1 MNAAARLNAAVMM
14 LGSVF
19 SPPLIAQSQLAPHAI
34 PAQAALIAT
43 PLDNHLRIRIPYS
56 THPQA
61 IPAHDAGA
69 LDGGVS
75 LERMILVL
83 GATAEQEHQ
92 ARTLVDSQQTKGS
105 PDFRRWITPE
115 EFGRRFGPSDQ
126 EIQEVADWLQQQGFA
141 VSGIARSKRWIE
153 FSGTSAQVESAF
165 QTEMRHYQV
174 DGDVHTANATD
185 ISIPAALSPV
195 VRGVVSLHD
204 FYSKPALIPSNR
216 QATAKFAGGKPAM
229 ALEGGGDAISPPD
242 FATIYNLNPLYN
254 GVSPSPKTTPID
266 GTGQTIAIIAE
277 GMINTIANTGFD
289 DVAAF
294 RQIFGLPA
302 NQPNVIVTGPGI
314 ALNRVDAEATLDVEW
329 SGAVAPNATI
339 DLVVSAG
346 TLTTD
351 PVDLS
356 AIYVIDN
363 NLAPIMN
370 LSFSE
375 CEQDFGSAGNAF
387 WNTLFEQA
395 AAQGISVFVA
405 SGDWGA
411 AGCEPDSF
419 SSNTDLAVNGLS
431 STPFNTS
438 VGGTEFD
445 ESVNGGT
452 NATFWNSGTGLAT
465 GYIPEMVWNDCVTK
479 CEDAAGGG
487 ISSIYPIPSWQTL
500 PILGL
505 SGAKIPMRAL
515 PDVSFAAA
523 ESHDP
528 YVFCFTL
535 HSFDPDCQVSGGSV
549 SFSNF
554 AGGTSFASP
563 AMAGVMALID
573 QAAGNRQGLANFEFY
588 SLAATQSGS
597 YPACN
602 SSNQTN
608 PATRPGPQC
617 VFNDVTS
624 GDNGVPGND
633 TLTFTPPGD
642 KAGQLGYNAVPGYD
656 PATGLGSIDSSKLVN
671 AWVTAEAGFNGS
683 STTLSASFNG
693 NPLPSNSVRIVHGQ
707 PVSVIVS
714 VAALNAN
721 NKQTP
726 STEISL
732 LAQGGNLP
740 PNVGIQ
746 SAPISGGGGTASTG
760 VLSVNDLP
768 AGTNYNLYAYFPGDG
783 DFAGSSSNTISLS
796 VAAENTTTKLQ
807 SGILAGGAGGTF
819 TPGTTQDYGD
829 PNNPLA
835 FNVTVAGVSQL
846 LPTTGSVTF
855 SDNGN
860 VLGAVPLGPEPG
872 GIAQYIDGETSR
884 TSLGIGQHVITAAY
898 GGDSAVP
905 PNYNPSVSSSV
916 TVTITKGNPEL
927 ELLGTPAT
935 AIAGQQIN
943 LNAFLFSNYS
953 ATAPTGSVQFFD
965 GATSLGAP
973 FALTPATWTNVPLT
987 ATFTADGTHIL
998 TAQYSGDSN
1007 YNSVTSPSVSLLIA
1021 APFALTAATTS
1032 QTVQGGLTAT
1042 YNLTLTGTN
1051 FAGVV
1056 ALSCTSASAPAGV
1069 QCSLP
1074 ASETLSSSA
1083 TSVPLT
1089 VTVSTTATA
1098 KTSVP
1103 RYFPGTLPL
1112 SYAGLVALAFVGKRR
1127 FARRLFLALAA
1138 LAVFGVSACGG
1149 GGSQP
1154 VTPAPTIVA
1163 FTVAATSGSQAT
1175 NLALNMV
1182 IDH

>member
-1 MNAAARLNAAVMM
+1 
-14 LGSVF
+14 
-19 SPPLIAQSQLAPHAI
+19 
-34 PAQAALIAT
+34 
-43 PLDNHLRIRIPYS
+43 
-56 THPQA
+56 
-61 IPAHDAGA
+61 
-69 LDGGVS
+69 
-75 LERMILVL
+75 MILVL

-105 PDFRRWITPE
+105 PNFHRWIAPE
-115 EFGRRFGPSDQ
+115 EFGRRFGPSD
-126 EIQEVADWLQQQGFA
+126 EEVQQVIDWLQRQGFS

-153 FSGTSAQVESAF
+153 FTGTSAQVESAF
-165 QTEMRHYQV
+165 QTEMRHYRV
-174 DGDVHTANATD
+174 DGDLHTANATD
-185 ISIPAALSPV
+185 ISIPVALSPV

-204 FYSKPALIPSNR
+204 FYSKPALIPSNKR
-216 QATAKFAGGKPAM
+216 ATATLLGEKPVM
-229 ALEGGGDAISPPD
+229 SLEGGGYAISPPD

-294 RQIFGLPA
+294 RQVFGLPA
-302 NQPNVIVTGPGI
+302 NPPNIILTGPGI

-329 SGAVAPNATI
+329 SGAVAPKATI

-346 TLTTD
+346 TPTTD

-356 AIYVIDN
+356 AIYVVDN
-363 NLAPIMN
+363 NLSPIMS

-375 CEQDFGSAGNAF
+375 CEQDLGSAGNAF
-387 WNTLFEQA
+387 WNALFEQA

-411 AGCEPDSF
+411 AGCKPDSF
-419 SSNTDLAVNGLS
+419 AGNTDLAVNGLS

-445 ESVNGGT
+445 ETVNGGT
-452 NATFWNSGTGLAT
+452 DATFWNSGTGLAT
-465 GYIPEMVWNDCVTK
+465 GYIPEMVWNDCVTQ
-479 CEDAAGGG
+479 CQDATGGG
-487 ISSIYPIPSWQTL
+487 VSSLYPVPSWQTL

-515 PDVSFAAA
+515 PDVSFPAA

-528 YVFCFTL
+528 YVYCFTPNP
-535 HSFDPDCQVSGGSV
+535 FEPDCQVSGGAV
-549 SFSNF
+549 SFGSF

-573 QAAGNRQGLANFEFY
+573 QAANGRQGLANFEFY
-588 SLAATQSGS
+588 TLAASESAS

-602 SSNQTN
+602 SSKQTN
-608 PATRPGPQC
+608 PATRPGPRC
-617 VFNDVTS
+617 VFNDVTT

-633 TLTFTPPGD
+633 MLSFAPPGD
-642 KAGQLGYNAVPGYD
+642 TAGQLGYNAVPGYD

-671 AWVTAEAGFNGS
+671 AWVTAEEAFNGS
-683 STTLSASFNG
+683 STALSVTFNG
-693 NPLPSNSVRIVHGQ
+693 TPLPSNSVNIVHGQ
-707 PVSVIVS
+707 PVSVTVS

-721 NKQTP
+721 KSQTP

-746 SAPISGGGGTASTG
+746 SAPISGSGGTASTG
-760 VLSVNDLP
+760 VLSVKDLP
-768 AGTNYNLYAYFPGDG
+768 AGTGYNLYAYFPGDG

-796 VAAENTTTKLQ
+796 VAAENTTTALQ
-807 SGILAGGAGGTF
+807 SGILTGGVGGAF

-835 FNVTVAGVSQL
+835 FNVAVAGVSQL

-860 VLGAVPLGPEPG
+860 VIGAVPLGPEPG
-872 GIAQYIDGETSR
+872 GVAQYVDGVTSK

-905 PNYNPSVSSSV
+905 PNYNPSVGSSV
-916 TVTITKGNPEL
+916 MVTITKGNPEL
-927 ELLGTPAT
+927 ELLNTPAT
-935 AIAGQQIN
+935 AISGQPIN
-943 LNAFLFSNYS
+943 LEALLFSNYA
-953 ATAPTGSVQFFD
+953 ATPPTGSVQFLD
-965 GATSLGAP
+965 GAAPLGAP
-973 FALTPATWTNVPLT
+973 FALAPATWTNLPLT

-1007 YNSVTSPSVSLLIA
+1007 YNSVTSPAVSLLVT
-1021 APFALTAATTS
+1021 APFALTATYTS
-1032 QTVQGGLTAT
+1032 LTVQSGATAT
-1042 YNLTLTGTN
+1042 YSLTLTGAN

-1056 ALSCTSASAPAGV
+1056 ALSCTSANAPAGV
-1069 QCSLP
+1069 QCNLP
-1074 ASETLSSSA
+1074 ASETLSSST

-1089 VTVSTTATA
+1089 VTVSTAASA
-1098 KTSVP
+1098 KTSLP

-1112 SYAGLVALAFVGKRR
+1112 SYAGLIALAFFGKKR

-1138 LAVFGVSACGG
+1138 LAVFGASACGG
-1149 GGSQP
+1149 GGNQT
-1154 VTPAPTIVA
+1154 VTLPPTYVA
-1163 FTVAATSGSQAT
+1163 FTVAATSGSQAA
-1175 NLALNMV
+1175 NLALNLV